1 MNLPQAIKE
10 LKRDDFKSVVD
21 DHPVSAAQTSNKIGD
36 VADVEYEDDYDNEHL
51 FNGITSMAQQNP
63 TKEDERNNTQEVR
76 DYSIN
81 SWNGSPGLTRWGY
94 DDTNLNR

>member
-10 LKRDDFKSVVD
+10 LKRDDLKSIVV
-21 DHPVSAAQTSNKIGD
+21 DHPVSAAQTSNQVG
-36 VADVEYEDDYDNEHL
+36 DVEYEDDYDNEPL

-63 TKEDERNNTQEVR
+63 TNEDENNTQEVR

>member
-10 LKRDDFKSVVD
+10 MKKEDFKIVD
-21 DHPVSAAQTSNKIGD
+21 DYPVSAALTSNRVED

-63 TKEDERNNTQEVR
+63 TAEDENKTQKVR

-94 DDTNLNR
+94 DDTNRNR